1 MLNSRSRITLAVV
14 TLLTSFMALAA
25 CGGTDSAERT
35 RNAALPASSVLP
47 YSCAQLL
54 TDTAT
59 EATTEVRF
67 TLCDDAELYSIVTPD
82 GVAGA
87 INDQAVQGGEEVSV
101 PVGSEVNGPATQF
114 IVKTQGASA
123 DDDPAYHSGVHIYR
137 VSLATPEEDFVGAN
151 STLLGTV
158 YPKVSYDMPTPQTWA
173 VYQKGPFG
181 LPGGLGQYVAYID
194 ELAQKWAM
202 VKLTTCQSLLA
213 HAQMADAVM
222 TNQGFGAAQLNAK
235 RLRSISMFFAT
246 EKIRVFT
253 EQHDSQANICE
264 PGVNGFNL
272 FVDGVNEGFTPVAA
286 TEIASSTDDV
296 ALATSFALLRYWKQI
311 VTNTCEAPS
320 GATVDF
326 EAAELD
332 TWSTQMFSRV
342 QALRDDV
349 TRTAVER
356 VSSRRLLDQMAM
368 IDLIGEMHIST
379 WGGCAMIAAGY
390 AVPARQN
397 IEAVLQQASDTL
409 PPSVESQSNNDAVAP
424 PLSEIVTNPAPSVT
438 VPQSELVWTED
449 VTEVAPTTTTSVPAT
464 STTVEEAESPQT
476 TVVNA
481 PGDVSSDDSSGSGP
495 FMWLFIALVALL
507 LAAFGVRQL
516 RR

>member
-1 MLNSRSRITLAVV
+1 MLFSRRRCAIVV
-14 TLLTSFMALAA
+14 ATFFVSLVALSG
-25 CGGTDSAERT
+25 CGGDSASDRT
-35 RNAALPASSVLP
+35 RNSALPASSVLP

-87 INDQAVQGGEEVSV
+87 INDQPVQGGEEISV
-101 PVGSEVNGPATQF
+101 PVGSVVNGPATQF
-114 IVKTQGASA
+114 IVKTVGAVLG
-123 DDDPAYHSGVHIYR
+123 DDPIYHSGVHIYR
-137 VSLATPEEDFVGAN
+137 VSLATPEEDAVGAN
-151 STLLGTV
+151 SPLLGTV
-158 YPKVSYDMPTPQTWA
+158 YPKVSYDMPTPQTWT
-173 VYQKGPFG
+173 VYQKGPFD
-181 LPGGLGQYVAYID
+181 LPGGIGQYVAYID

-202 VKLTTCQSLLA
+202 VKLATCHSTLA
-213 HAQMADAVM
+213 HAQMANINL
-222 TNQGFGAAQLNAK
+222 TSHGFAQAQINAK
-235 RLRSISMFFAT
+235 VLRNRSLYVVLDQLRT
-246 EKIRVFT
+246 FT
-253 EQHDSQANICE
+253 SEHFSEANMCE

-272 FVDGVNEGFTPVAA
+272 FVDGVNEEFTPVAA
-286 TEIASSTDDV
+286 TEIASSTDAV

-320 GATVDF
+320 GTTVDY
-326 EAAELD
+326 ELAVLD
-332 TWSTQMFSRV
+332 TWSTQVFSRV

-368 IDLIGEMHIST
+368 IDLIEELHIST

-397 IEAVLQQASDTL
+397 IEAVLQQAADTL
-409 PPSVESQSNNDAVAP
+409 PPSVESQSNNNAVAP

-449 VTEVAPTTTTSVPAT
+449 VTEVAPTTTTTVPAT